1 MNFQKNFEQEFFY
14 TSNQAFKDS
23 NLALACKRKTGYG
36 VKSGM
41 ESWL

>member
-1 MNFQKNFEQEFFY
+1 MNFQITFEQEFF
-14 TSNQAFKDS
+14 TQATKHLKVVG

-41 ESWL
+41 ES